1 MLLLGLRGAADIL
14 PKILASHLGQIHQ
27 QDKITISQGILVRIS
42 KGLNTISHLVGVNT
56 SKVDLIITEDLLQR
70 TRIRLHLVQ
79 VLTRDN
85 VLLLLKGFVVKVVG
99 ITIARL
105 EDHHGEGF
113 LSHLLQVNS
122 ITRKIEDVPNTMLP
136 VRGMNV

>member
-1 MLLLGLRGAADIL
+1 MLLLGWRGAADIL

-27 QDKITISQGILVRIS
+27 QDKITIRQGILVRIS
-42 KGLNTISHLVGVNT
+42 KGLNTISHLVEVNT

-79 VLTRDN
+79 VLTRGN

-105 EDHHGEGF
+105 GDHHGEDF
-113 LSHLLQVNS
+113 LGRLLQANS
-122 ITRKIEDVPNTMLP
+122 ITKIIEVVPNEMLP
-136 VRGMNV
+136 VQGINV